1 MKFLKIGALIGMLS
15 AALMLCDA
23 VMAKEYKRITIGT
36 EASYA
41 PYAFK
46 DKSGKMVGFEIDV
59 ASDLCRRMGLQCEI
73 VDQAY
78 DSLIPSLLSGR
89 FDSIMAAIGI
99 TPAREKV
106 ISFSRPYV
114 TTPMVFVTTSASDL
128 TALKISPSNL
138 NLDKFDADEESAI
151 KKITSA
157 LKGKT
162 VGVQVGSNFET
173 FMKKFMPTV
182 RVSTYDTTDNMMLDL
197 TAGRIDAGMVSFNF
211 LKPLMDKPDG
221 KNLRTFGPSMT
232 NGPFGSRVAAGF
244 RKNDDQLRAMFDKA
258 IGEAISDGSLRRLA
272 IKWFGFDN
280 SPKE

>member
-1 MKFLKIGALIGMLS
+1 MKSRKIGAFIGVLT
-15 AALMLCDA
+15 AALVICQP
-23 VMAKEYKRITIGT
+23 VMSKEYSRVTIGT

-46 DKSGKMVGFEIDV
+46 DASGKMVGFEIDV
-59 ASDLCRRMGLQCEI
+59 INDLCRRMHLQCDI

-89 FDSIMAAIGI
+89 FDVIMAAIGI
-99 TPAREKV
+99 TPARQKV
-106 ISFSRPYV
+106 ISFTRPYV
-114 TTPMVFVTTSASDL
+114 TTPMVFVTTSTSDL
-128 TALKISPSNL
+128 SALKMSPASL
-138 NLDKFDADEESAI
+138 DLDKFDTEEQSAVY
-151 KKITSA
+151 KITSA

-182 RVSTYDTTDNMMLDL
+182 KVSTYDTTDNMMLDL
-197 TAGRIDAGMVSFNF
+197 TAGRIDAGMASFNF

-221 KNLRTFGPSMT
+221 KDLRIFGPSLT
-232 NGPFGSRVAAGF
+232 NGPFGSRVAAGL

-258 IGEAISDGSLRRLA
+258 IGEAISDGSLRKLA

-280 SPKE
+280 SPKN